1 MPVSEPLKKRASAIC
16 RALAGAYPD
25 AGISLDHKN
34 PFQLLV
40 ATILSAQC
48 TDERVNKVTPQLFAS
63 YPTPQ
68 AMSSAPLPELE
79 KLIRSTGFYRNKA
92 LSILES
98 SKAIV
103 SRFGGQVPRTMEALL
118 SLRGVA
124 RKTANV
130 VLGNAYGINAG
141 IVVDT
146 HVKRLAFRMGLTKN
160 TDPEKVEK
168 DLMPLIPQAKWA
180 WFSHA
185 LISHGRACCMARNPQ
200 CRSCPVMKL
209 CPRRGVCA
217 E

>member
-1 MPVSEPLKKRASAIC
+1 MSVSEPLKKRASAIC
-16 RALAGAYPD
+16 RALARAYPD
-25 AGISLDHKN
+25 AGISLDHAN

-48 TDERVNKVTPQLFAS
+48 TDERVNKVTPQLFAA

-92 LSILES
+92 LSIFES

-103 SRFGGQVPRTMEALL
+103 SRFGGQVPRTMEDLL

-168 DLMPLIPQAKWA
+168 DLTPLVSQAKWA
-180 WFSHA
+180 
-185 LISHGRACCMARNPQ
+185 
-200 CRSCPVMKL
+200 
-209 CPRRGVCA
+209 
-217 E
+217 